1 MKLFTKKT
9 LACFAAVMMLFA
21 LSAPAFAGTEAT
33 VFPEATTLDL
43 TANGVVTLEKDG
55 YTYDAGSKT
64 AANGSYEVGGDI
76 ARTTSYAPA
85 ADSTDTPVEGD
96 ETPIVVTGGGEVY
109 LTLNAVQY
117 DLFCYQKDAIGFITV
132 TDNTTLHLTW
142 VGGNLLAISGNTSTL
157 DAMIEVES
165 GSKVILEGGTA
176 EEDELTIDVSESWQV
191 ACIGASMGA
200 EGAIVKGGTVIVESG
215 NLNLFGGYQANCIG
229 GTHYAYL
236 EKIVINGGNLYGE
249 GRQAASPVIG
259 VGRYCGTTDCEI
271 EINGGNV
278 EAMQR
283 NGSNFGFCAI
293 IGGCGTATM
302 KSIVIN
308 GGNVLAYV
316 QPGTQEVFGAN
327 GVCGIGGGQ
336 TIAGGTVTING
347 GEVYVDV
354 SAAYNGT
361 AIGAAQGGSVTN
373 ITINGG
379 KITAIGKGMGTAI
392 GGSRD
397 GVGGTRVVINGGVID
412 AGVVAGSSD
421 IIGSAGG
428 AGVVKVQVGPAASI
442 RGIYTSFPEIVIS
455 MDDIE
460 DADENYLYVTAV
472 EMPEDFTPD
481 CEITVNG
488 VKTKLG
494 AEHTY
499 FASIYEMIT
508 MDEETLEETQNKLGQ
523 AYGYY
528 YFYLPEEEEV
538 TISFAANGKEYST
551 TFTVTEPEE
560 DDDLNLIPQL
570 IEAADWSS
578 KTVAT
583 TTTGDN
589 TVTTTTTVAGGNTD
603 DDGNDSNSGNE
614 SNDNPNT
621 GAYAPMSLALVAVA
635 AAVVVLGSKSKKTR

>member
-1 MKLFTKKT
+1 MKLFNKKV
-9 LACFAAVMMLFA
+9 LAGFAAVMMLFA

-33 VFPEATTLDL
+33 VFPEATTVDL
-43 TANGVVTLEKDG
+43 TANAVVTLEKDG
-55 YTYDAGSKT
+55 YTYDAGTKT
-64 AANGSYEVGGDI
+64 AANGSYKVTGDV
-76 ARTTSYAPA
+76 ARETKFVPG
-85 ADSTDTPVEGD
+85 ADSDETPVEGD
-96 ETPIVVTGGGEVY
+96 LTPIVVTGGGEVY
-109 LTLNAVQY
+109 LTLDAVIY
-117 DLFCYQKDAIGFITV
+117 SLFCRQADTVGFITI
-132 TDNTTLHLTW
+132 TGNTTLHLNW
-142 VGGNLLAISGNTSTL
+142 VNENNLSVTGNTSTL
-157 DAMIEVES
+157 DAMIEVEG
-165 GSKVILEGGTA
+165 GSKLILEGGEA
-176 EEDELTIDVSESWQV
+176 ETDSLTIDLRENYYT
-191 ACIGASMGA
+191 AAIGASKGA
-200 EGAIVKGGTVIVESG
+200 EGAIIKGGTVILESG
-215 NLNLFGGYQANCIG
+215 NINLYGGQQANCIG
-229 GTHYAYL
+229 GTHYSYL

-259 VGRYCGTTDCEI
+259 VGRHCGVTDCEI

-278 EAMQR
+278 EAVQR
-283 NGSNFGFCAI
+283 NGSNYGFCAI
-293 IGGCGTATM
+293 IGGCGNSTM

-308 GGNVLAYV
+308 GGNVKAYV
-316 QPGTQEVFGAN
+316 QAGTKEVYGAN

-412 AGVVAGSSD
+412 AGVVSGSSD

-428 AGVVKVQVGPAASI
+428 AGVVKVQIGPAASI
-442 RGIYTSFPEIVIS
+442 RAIYTSFPEIVIS

-460 DADENYLYVTAV
+460 DADENYLYVTAI

-481 CEITVNG
+481 CEVTVNG

-494 AEHTY
+494 AVHTY
-499 FASIYEMIT
+499 FASIYEMVA
-508 MDEETLEETQNKLGQ
+508 MDEETLAATKEKLGDE
-523 AYGYY
+523 YGCY
-528 YFYLPEEEEV
+528 YFYLPEEEEA
-538 TISFAANGKEYST
+538 TISFVANGKEYSV

-583 TTTGDN
+583 TTTAGD
-589 TVTTTTTVAGGNTD
+589 TSTTTTTVAGGNA
-603 DDGNDSNSGNE
+603 DDG

-621 GAYAPMSLALVAVA
+621 GAYAPVSLALVAVA
-635 AAVVVLGSKSKKTR
+635 AAAVVLGSKSKKTR